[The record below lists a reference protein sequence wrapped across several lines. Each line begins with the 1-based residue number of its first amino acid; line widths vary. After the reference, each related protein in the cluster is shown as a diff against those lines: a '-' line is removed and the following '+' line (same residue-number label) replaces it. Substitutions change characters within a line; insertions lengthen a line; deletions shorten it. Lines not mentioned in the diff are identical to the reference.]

1 MKKGLLLEE
10 LPCSG
15 KQGKRRAAKCRKCV
29 DDYYDTYDAG
39 NPSEP
44 LYGLEGECGGKILSD
59 VDYEMGYDERT
70 KEEPIRCPDECQELP
85 GGECDCGGKGME
97 PEGEMNEAEGDPC
110 HEDCQRGM
118 WECSCCMCA
127 NHGNVN
133 NACHKCEHADSQ
145 TKDTLDDTDIE
156 EMIAEQILNEALKVG
171 ELNERFECWN
181 RGRSGRTACRMAR
194 DGSHSGTPGCM
205 SYNECLDT
213 EPEDSIY
220 DGGNNRCIRHN
231 GNQEDGYKPGVN
243 RCLEWSGDRKGS
255 PVDWWED
262 DDYDFSYRK
271 GSPVDWWEEETDT
284 IQVRESVL
292 IDTIEKIVKEQM
304 MLGFGNNQG
313 MGLGIA
319 KPSDKYDLGEDEL
332 DEDDTT
338 GTTYNVNISNQSA
351 DPDYT
356 ADGMGIFENILKQ
369 NLKKYLR

>member
-15 KQGKRRAAKCRKCV
+15 KQRKRRAAKCRKCV

-39 NPSEP
+39 NPQEP

-59 VDYEMGYDERT
+59 VDVDVELDNDKEYGRYDGPEKPPLDGPGSNIRIKESDLRKIVQRT
-70 KEEPIRCPDECQELP
+70 IN
-85 GGECDCGGKGME
+85 
-97 PEGEMNEAEGDPC
+97 EG
-110 HEDCQRGM
+110 
-118 WECSCCMCA
+118 
-127 NHGNVN
+127 
-133 NACHKCEHADSQ
+133 
-145 TKDTLDDTDIE
+145 I
-156 EMIAEQILNEALKVG
+156 I
-171 ELNERFECWN
+171 NERLECWN
-181 RGRSGRTACRMAR
+181 RGKSGRTACRMAR

-231 GNQEDGYKPGVN
+231 GNQNHGYKPGVN
-243 RCLEWSGDRKGS
+243 RCLEWSGDRKSS
-255 PVDWWED
+255 PVDRWED

-271 GSPVDWWEEETDT
+271 GSPVDWWEEETDI

-292 IDTIEKIVKEQM
+292 IDTIEKIVKEQI

-338 GTTYNVNISNQSA
+338 GTTYNVNISNKSA